1 MGSFLIFVSRESLSH
16 EGFPRFLGEGS
27 ACLRR
32 RNDKTIIWPIFWVAA
47 LAAGLLDGGAAAE
60 TTTVQERSALAV
72 PHAETA
78 LDSRFSRE
86 QWGLEEAEWQR
97 YHTLLQGIRG
107 SLSPATLSP
116 LEVLGIHARDDKER
130 ADYAKRWAKLLWEDT
145 ERVLAF
151 QHAYDQAFAELDPSR
166 ALFDPARRPAAR
178 HTQAEIQPGD
188 RLLLFIRIQDC
199 PDCEDWLAGTLAAQ
213 GRGVQLDIYAVGG
226 TSDAD
231 LRAWAGRHRIDPA
244 AVRAHRITLNHERGE
259 LARLAGLAATVP
271 KLVRLRH
278 GAATLLDP
286 RALS

>member
-1 MGSFLIFVSRESLSH
+1 MRPRFVSPRVPPLWGVPANRLRHSGWLIFGLAV
-16 EGFPRFLGEGS
+16 
-27 ACLRR
+27 
-32 RNDKTIIWPIFWVAA
+32 
-47 LAAGLLDGGAAAE
+47 AAGLWAGGGAAEPA
-60 TTTVQERSALAV
+60 TVQERSALAV

-78 LDSRFSRE
+78 PLSRFSRE
-86 QWGLEEAEWQR
+86 QWGLDETEWQR

-116 LEVLGIHARDDKER
+116 LEVLGIHARDEKER
-130 ADYAKRWAKLLWEDT
+130 ADYAKRWARLMWEDT

-151 QHAYDQAFAELDPSR
+151 QRAYDQAFAELAPPR
-166 ALFDPARRPAAR
+166 PPAPRAAR
-178 HTQAEIQPGD
+178 AEVQPGD
-188 RLLLFIRIQDC
+188 RLLLFVRIQDC
-199 PDCEDWLAGTLAAQ
+199 PECEDWLAGTLAAQ

-226 TSDAD
+226 ASDAD

-244 AVRAHRITLNHERGE
+244 AVRARRLTLNHERGE

-278 GAATLLDP
+278 GIATLLDP

>member
-1 MGSFLIFVSRESLSH
+1 MTPRSVST
-16 EGFPRFLGEGS
+16 S

-32 RNDKTIIWPIFWVAA
+32 RNGNTKIGLILGLAA
-47 LAAGLLDGGAAAE
+47 LAGLWAGGGAAAE
-60 TTTVQERSALAV
+60 TTTVQARTALAA

-86 QWGLEEAEWQR
+86 QWGLEETEWQR
-97 YHTLLQGIRG
+97 YHTLLRGIRG

-130 ADYAKRWAKLLWEDT
+130 ADYAKRWARLLWEDT
-145 ERVLAF
+145 ERILAF
-151 QHAYDQAFAELDPSR
+151 QRAYDQAFADLDPSR
-166 ALFDPARRPAAR
+166 TLFDPARRPAAQR
-178 HTQAEIQPGD
+178 PRAEVQPGD

-199 PDCEDWLAGTLAAQ
+199 PECEDWLAGTLAAQ

-244 AVRAHRITLNHERGE
+244 AVRARRITLNHERGE

-271 KLVRLRH
+271 RLVRLRH
-278 GAATLLDP
+278 GAATFLDP
-286 RALS
+286 RTLS